1 MSGHSK
7 WAGIKH
13 KKAVVDAKRGQAFTK
28 AAREITIAAKEGGG
42 DVTANFRLRLA
53 MQKAREANMPA
64 DKIQAAIDRGTGAA
78 KGDALEELRYEGFG
92 PAGVAIIVD
101 AVTDNRNRTAPQIRH
116 LFSKY
121 GGNLGEA
128 NSVGW
133 MFERKGILSVAL
145 AGRDAEEVELAAIE
159 AGAEDIQED
168 LQGEQEQQGPRLLI
182 TTPPESFEA
191 VRRALEAAGLEIENA
206 ELTLQP
212 QQTVPVD
219 EDRAPAVLRLI
230 EYLEEDDDVQQV
242 YANFDI
248 PDEVLERVSE
258 SV

>member
-13 KKAVVDAKRGQAFTK
+13 KKAIVDAKRGQTFTK
-28 AAREITIAAKEGGG
+28 AAREITIAAKEAGG
-42 DVTANFRLRLA
+42 DIDGNFRLRLA
-53 MQKAREANMPA
+53 VAKAREVNMPA
-64 DKIQAAIDRGTGAA
+64 DKIQSAIDRGTGAA

-92 PAGVAIIVD
+92 PAGVAIMVD

-121 GGNLGEA
+121 GGNLGET

-133 MFERKGILSVAL
+133 MFERKGVIAANLNGKDS
-145 AGRDAEEVELAAIE
+145 DEVEMAAID
-159 AGAEDIQED
+159 AGAEDIQNDDGHLEV
-168 LQGEQEQQGPRLLI
+168 
-182 TTPPESFEA
+182 TAPPEAFEA
-191 VRRALEAAGLEIENA
+191 VRAALEEQGVEIENA
-206 ELTLQP
+206 ELTMQP

-219 EDRAPAVLRLI
+219 EDRAAQVLRLI

-248 PDEVLERVSE
+248 PDDVLERVSE